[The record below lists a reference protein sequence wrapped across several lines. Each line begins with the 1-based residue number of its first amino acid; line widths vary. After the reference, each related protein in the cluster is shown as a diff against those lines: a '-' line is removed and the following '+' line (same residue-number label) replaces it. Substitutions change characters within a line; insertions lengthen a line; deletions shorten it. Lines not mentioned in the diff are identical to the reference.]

1 MADET
6 KETKENL
13 TNIPEVLVCNPQD
26 GFIRI
31 GCETK
36 PDVKRPSQIQ
46 ADAGSGANLRLYKDG
61 GWELRATANGP
72 GSNLIQQG
80 AGPLNIRS
88 EGDVNIDCDGRFS
101 VTAKEIVM
109 KATDPTEGDIVLEPA
124 HNFRADVGNHAI
136 IMATSVILDAKDKIL
151 SYTSGMNYIVGSN
164 VRIHEPVSQ
173 LIPSSLDTTI
183 NKLLKQ
189 FRKE

>member
-1 MADET
+1 MAE
-6 KETKENL
+6 KEKSK
-13 TNIPEVLVCNPQD
+13 TNIPEVLICNPQD
-26 GFIRI
+26 GTLRI

-36 PDVKRPSQIQ
+36 AVKRPSQAQ
-46 ADAGSGANLRLYKDG
+46 LMAGSGANLRLYKDG

-109 KATDPTEGDIVLEPA
+109 KATDAEEGDIVLTPA
-124 HNFRADVGNHAI
+124 HNFRADVGNYAI
-136 IMATSVILDAKDKIL
+136 IMASDITLDAKDKIL
-151 SYTSGMNYIVGSN
+151 SHSEGMTYIVGSN

-173 LIPSSLDTTI
+173 LIPPTFKTTI
-183 NKLLKQ
+183 EELTNTLKG
-189 FRKE
+189 

>member
-36 PDVKRPSQIQ
+36 EVERPSQCQ
-46 ADAGSGANLRLYKDG
+46 MAAGCGANVRLYKDG
-61 GWELRATANGP
+61 GWEIRATANGP
-72 GSNLIQQG
+72 GSNLIQEG
-80 AGPLNIRS
+80 TGPLNIKS
-88 EGDVNIDCDGRFS
+88 QGDINIDCDGKFS

-189 FRKE
+189 FRKK

>member
-1 MADET
+1 MAD
-6 KETKENL
+6 ETKENL

-36 PDVKRPSQIQ
+36 EVERPSQCQ
-46 ADAGSGANLRLYKDG
+46 MAAGSGANVRLYKDG
-61 GWELRATANGP
+61 GWEIRATANGP
-72 GSNLIQQG
+72 GSNLIQEG
-80 AGPLNIRS
+80 TGPLNIKS
-88 EGDVNIDCDGRFS
+88 QGDINIDCDGKFS

-136 IMATSVILDAKDKIL
+136 IMATSVVLDAKDKIL
-151 SYTSGMNYIVGSN
+151 SYASGMNYIVGSN

-189 FRKE
+189 FRKK

>member
-1 MADET
+1 MAE
-6 KETKENL
+6 KKKKSK
-13 TNIPEVLVCNPQD
+13 TNIPEVLICNPQD
-26 GFIRI
+26 GQLRI
-31 GCETK
+31 GCETE
-36 PDVKRPSQIQ
+36 DVKRKSQVQ
-46 ADAGSGANLRLYKDG
+46 LAAGSGANLRLYKDG

-80 AGPLNIRS
+80 AGPLNIKS
-88 EGDVNIDCDGRFS
+88 EGDINIDCDGRFS

-109 KATDPTEGDIVLEPA
+109 KATDAEEGDIVLEPA

-189 FRKE
+189 FRKK

>member
-1 MADET
+1 MAE
-6 KETKENL
+6 KEKSK
-13 TNIPEVLVCNPQD
+13 TNIPEVLICNPQD
-26 GFIRI
+26 GVIRI
-31 GCETK
+31 GCETA
-36 PDVKRPSQIQ
+36 DVKRPSQVQ
-46 ADAGSGANLRLYKDG
+46 VDAGSGANLRLFKDG
-61 GWELRATANGP
+61 GWEIRATGNEP
-72 GSNLIQQG
+72 GSNLIQEG
-80 AGPLNIRS
+80 TGPLNIKS
-88 EGDVNIDCDGRFS
+88 QGDVNIDCDGRFS

-136 IMATSVILDAKDKIL
+136 IMATSVVLDAKDKIL

-189 FRKE
+189 FRKK